1 MAPVHLITRPDL
13 ELEQIERWR
22 LDSLE
27 RAGFDRE
34 SAVVLAHSH
43 EVDLHQAVTL
53 LENGCT
59 VELALQILL

>member
-1 MAPVHLITRPDL
+1 MAPVHLVTRPDL

-27 RAGFDRE
+27 RAGYDRE
-34 SAVVLAHSH
+34 SAVVLAYSH

>member
-1 MAPVHLITRPDL
+1 MAPVHLVTRPDL

-27 RAGFDRE
+27 RAGYDRE
-34 SAVVLAHSH
+34 SAVVLANSH
-43 EVDLHQAVTL
+43 DVDHHHAVTL
-53 LENGCT
+53 LETGCS